1 MKGPF
6 SRIGQLDETIIVSGP
21 PMVENRSFVGQ
32 HRTMTTRTILFLE
45 KLRTMTTRAAV
56 VFMKSWPWDVRR
68 PRRVAGERFLLKITI
83 RCEWYPKKHFGIFTF
98 CS

>member
-1 MKGPF
+1 MLG
-6 SRIGQLDETIIVSGP
+6 
-21 PMVENRSFVGQ
+21 NRSFVGQ

-68 PRRVAGERFLLKITI
+68 PRRVAGERFLL
-83 RCEWYPKKHFGIFTF
+83 
-98 CS
+98 

>member
-1 MKGPF
+1 M
-6 SRIGQLDETIIVSGP
+6 SGP
-21 PMVENRSFVGQ
+21 PIVGNRSFVGQ

-68 PRRVAGERFLLKITI
+68 PRRVAGERFLL
-83 RCEWYPKKHFGIFTF
+83 
-98 CS
+98 